1 MVDGGEEGDDVG
13 EGVDGLIAD
22 GGLGEVEKEA
32 EERVEECHVVC
43 AEEGGE
49 EGELLG
55 REEVELVILT
65 APSASPSRNGGSPS
79 CTP

>member
-1 MVDGGEEGDDVG
+1 MVEGGEEGDDVG

-22 GGLGEVEKEA
+22 GGVGEVEKEA

-43 AEEGGE
+43 AEECGE

-55 REEVELVILT
+55 REE
-65 APSASPSRNGGSPS
+65 ASSCSKSALSFSVS
-79 CTP
+79 

>member
-1 MVDGGEEGDDVG
+1 MVDGGEEGDGVG
-13 EGVDGLIAD
+13 EGVDSLLAD
-22 GGLGEVEKEA
+22 GSLGEVEKDA

-55 REEVELVILT
+55 REEVELVLLT
-65 APSASPSRNGGSPS
+65 ERFCFSVS
-79 CTP
+79 